1 MLLKPTREDVSVA
14 TDDFKMGPKEWDI
27 AAEGYARLREPL
39 TLPYGLDTLTAL
51 RIEPGERLLDLATG
65 TGGVALA
72 AARMGTEVVAVD
84 WSPGMVGF
92 LVARSRAEGVD
103 GISARV
109 MDGQNLELPT
119 AHFDAACSV
128 FGIMYFP
135 DHRAGLAELLRVL
148 RPGGRVGVAVW
159 QSPSRMEHLALWER
173 AARTLN
179 PAVPDLP
186 RPTAWLQMDSPEG
199 LRREMKGAGF
209 RDIAVA
215 SVAHQ
220 WKVPSAQWFIE
231 NFDASQAFSDH
242 LGPGSSDRLREMVLA
257 QLRGEY
263 GDGAF
268 ALTAHAH
275 IGIATK

>member
-1 MLLKPTREDVSVA
+1 MA
-14 TDDFKMGPKEWDI
+14 TDDFKMGPKEWDA
-27 AAEGYARLREPL
+27 AAEDYARLREPL

-92 LVARSRAEGVD
+92 LAARSRAERVD

-128 FGIMYFP
+128 FGIMFFP

-148 RPGGRVGVAVW
+148 KPGGRVGVAVW
-159 QSPSRMEHLALWER
+159 ASPSRMGHLAVWER
-173 AARTLN
+173 AIRS
-179 PAVPDLP
+179 VFPDASVFP
-186 RPTAWLQMDSPEG
+186 RPSAWVQMDTPDG
-199 LRREMKGAGF
+199 LRREMEGVGF
-209 RDIAVA
+209 QGVSIAP
-215 SVAHQ
+215 VAHQ
-220 WKVPSAQWFIE
+220 WKIPSARWFIE
-231 NFDASQAFSDH
+231 NTDPGQAFF
-242 LGPGSSDRLREMVLA
+242 DRLGLDSRDSIRESILA
-257 QLRGEY
+257 QFRAEY
-263 GDGAF
+263 GDGPF